1 MDTLNGRHCM
11 ISSHSKVH
19 GGTPEAKAPSTTHHR
34 YITEDV
40 PYGLVPLSGLAEKV
54 NVPTPHMDAVIT
66 LASTFNGE
74 NYREMGRSLKNI
86 GFADK
91 TIEEITHFVYYGE

>member
-1 MDTLNGRHCM
+1 M
-11 ISSHSKVH
+11 
-19 GGTPEAKAPSTTHHR
+19 
-34 YITEDV
+34 
-40 PYGLVPLSGLAEKV
+40 